1 MYNILFFFQLIDRS
15 ERNDENGEGGG
26 GRKKWDDM
34 DSSRRCKTCAL
45 E

>member
-15 ERNDENGEGGG
+15 ERNDENGGG